1 MQEFRYLP
9 NVSTLKLD
17 PSACIGCGA
26 CTEVCPH
33 QVFALNDRKAQIVDL
48 NGCMECGACMN
59 NCPTKAIHLTPGT
72 GCASY
77 IIKTWIKGKNAAACG
92 NTECC

>member
-1 MQEFRYLP
+1 MKGFRYLP
-9 NVSTLKLD
+9 DVSTLKLD
-17 PSACIGCGA
+17 ESACIGCGA

-33 QVFALNDRKAQIVDL
+33 QVFVLNDRKAHIVDRDA
-48 NGCMECGACMN
+48 CMECGACMN
-59 NCPTKAIHLTPGT
+59 NCPTKAIQITPGT

-77 IIKTWIKGKNAAACG
+77 IMKSWIKGKKNAACG